1 MRRVRTFTSNLGFVW
16 NKNLWRLFT
25 VLLIFAVLIA
35 LNGTVMVLSSAFSFL
50 LSAPALAIQLGF
62 ALAFGIFQFAG
73 IMWFLSRP
81 RKYTIKPDDPQIG
94 MSFANYRGQ
103 PDLL

>member
-1 MRRVRTFTSNLGFVW
+1 MNRFRRFGANMAFIW

-62 ALAFGIFQFAG
+62 ALAFGIFQVAG
-73 IMWFLSRP
+73 IMWFL
-81 RKYTIKPDDPQIG
+81 
-94 MSFANYRGQ
+94 
-103 PDLL
+103 